1 MALHRLAVLAGIAL
15 ALGGCDTQKT
25 QGQSQARPVVEV
37 TPATKA
43 TADVDRRATLALKQS
58 LLTTYP
64 EATASDVLEMG
75 LVKEGY
81 ACGPNP
87 SAPSERACLKAQ
99 REGTCE
105 VNTII
110 RSAPY
115 APDKSQVIK
124 VCEVGTQAQ
133 DPH

>member
-1 MALHRLAVLAGIAL
+1 VALYRLAILAGIAL
-15 ALGGCDTQKT
+15 AFGGCDTQKT
-25 QGQSQARPVVEV
+25 QGQSQAQPVVEV
-37 TPATKA
+37 TPATQA

-75 LVKEGY
+75 LVHEGY
-81 ACGPNP
+81 VCGPNP

-99 REGTCE
+99 REGPCE

-110 RSAPY
+110 RSQPY
-115 APDKSQVIK
+115 VADKSQVIRICDVSAPK
-124 VCEVGTQAQ
+124 E
-133 DPH
+133 